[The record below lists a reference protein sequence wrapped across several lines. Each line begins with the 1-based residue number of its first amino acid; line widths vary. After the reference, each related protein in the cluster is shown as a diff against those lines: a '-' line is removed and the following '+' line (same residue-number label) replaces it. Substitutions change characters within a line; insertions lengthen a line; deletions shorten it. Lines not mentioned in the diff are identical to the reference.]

1 MTPAV
6 TCGGETGRATRAA
19 HVTHH
24 AALRWLQRIDAREP
38 RPAERVREALARAV
52 PARVEVDRGEALR
65 DPETGAVLVRDPDDG
80 VRTVLL
86 DGAGREVRR

>member
-1 MTPAV
+1 
-6 TCGGETGRATRAA
+6 
-19 HVTHH
+19 
-24 AALRWLQRIDAREP
+24 
-38 RPAERVREALARAV
+38 VREALARAV